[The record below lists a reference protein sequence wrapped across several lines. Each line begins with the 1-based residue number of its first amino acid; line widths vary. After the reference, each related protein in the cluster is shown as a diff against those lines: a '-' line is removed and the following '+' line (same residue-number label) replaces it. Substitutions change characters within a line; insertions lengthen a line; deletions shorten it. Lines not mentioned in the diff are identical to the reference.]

1 MQHQSEKVRSTVT
14 AVLVIFALLALF
26 VTPMITKQILPNII
40 DNQIA
45 KFEKMS
51 ASSDPELSKK
61 APLIKDTPYLVS
73 FFYPMWMALSMFGG
87 VIFLVVAKAFKQGQ
101 IWSKG
106 VSLLAFAL
114 PSIAGAYMLI
124 PWINFVGFGSG
135 FPLPLVIMMIGL
147 IPYFT
152 ILLAEEVD
160 GLTKLVYF
168 LTFMALGIAGAHS
181 FTNGHASF
189 RLQWM
194 LPARPLWPEGTWVL
208 WLSTQFMWLGTIS
221 LILAIYFLGIRKQSG
236 WYLAMIGG
244 ITVTIANIWTHLVRG
259 TTSDYLV
266 GASLG
271 LLVVIFMLVPFFS
284 KRLIDEPE
292 PAAV

>member
-1 MQHQSEKVRSTVT
+1 MQHRSEKVRSTVT
-14 AVLVIFALLALF
+14 VVLVIFALLAIF
-26 VTPMITKQILPNII
+26 VTPIITKQILPDII

-51 ASSDPELSKK
+51 ASSDPEMVKK
-61 APLIKDTPYLVS
+61 APLIEDTPYLVS
-73 FFYPMWMALSMFGG
+73 FFYPMWMALTMFGG
-87 VIFLVVAKAFKQGQ
+87 VIFLVIAKPFQQGQ
-101 IWSKG
+101 NWSKG
-106 VSLLAFAL
+106 VSLLAFAM
-114 PSIAGAYMLI
+114 PSMAGAYMLI

-135 FPLPLVIMMIGL
+135 FPLPVVIMLIGL

-152 ILLAEEVD
+152 ILLAEQVD
-160 GLTKLVYF
+160 GQTKLVYF
-168 LTFMALGIAGAHS
+168 LTFMALGVAGAHS

-194 LPARPLWPEGTWVL
+194 HPARPLWPEGTWVL
-208 WLSTQFMWLGTIS
+208 WLSTQFMWLGSIF
-221 LILAIYFLGIRKQSG
+221 LILSIYYLGIRKLSG

-244 ITVTIANIWTHLVRG
+244 ITITIANTWTHLVRG

-271 LLVVIFMLVPFFS
+271 LLVIIFMLVPFFS
-284 KRLIDEPE
+284 KRLIDEP
-292 PAAV
+292 ATA